1 MNPIESIPTVR
12 VLNEEGKECLRGW
25 YIYHINRQPAPL
37 EDSLKEEDVEHLVA
51 VTASADWNM
60 PTELKLKRISK
71 PYRIE
76 VIQLVVAWIIS
87 MMMAFICHA
96 VTLSKESLNHITAL
110 GAERRWNEIFVSF

>member
-12 VLNEEGKECLRGW
+12 VLNEEEKECLRGW

-37 EDSLKEEDVEHLVA
+37 GDSLKEEDVEHLVA

-60 PTELKLKRISK
+60 PTELTLKRISK

-76 VIQLVVAWIIS
+76 VIQPVCSVDYIDDDG
-87 MMMAFICHA
+87 FH
-96 VTLSKESLNHITAL
+96 LSCGHITE
-110 GAERRWNEIFVSF
+110 GVFKPNYCSWCGKKVE